1 MGLHPFG
8 RGLTGVYPRG
18 LRPFG
23 RGLTGVY
30 PRGLLQFG
38 RGLTGVYPRGLKI
51 VDYFYQI
58 KQIILQMVNGSVVI
72 IVILKETICLD

>member
-1 MGLHPFG
+1 MGITPVRKG
-8 RGLTGVYPRG
+8 AYGGLPPWITPVRKGAYGG
-18 LRPFG
+18 LPPWITPVRKG
-23 RGLTGVY
+23 A
-30 PRGLLQFG
+30 
-38 RGLTGVYPRGLKI
+38 YPRGLKI